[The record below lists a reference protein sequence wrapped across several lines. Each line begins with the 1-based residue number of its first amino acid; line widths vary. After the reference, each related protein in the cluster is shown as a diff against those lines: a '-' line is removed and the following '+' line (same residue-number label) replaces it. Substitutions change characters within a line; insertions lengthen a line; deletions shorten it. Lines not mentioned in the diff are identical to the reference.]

1 MSARQ
6 VGLLLAAIAIMVGTY
21 VVAVRRFQQDT
32 KLNQYAYSA
41 ATPPADRLDVSAQI
55 LSVSPLNDS
64 LRVRFGF
71 KPFGAYAA
79 DEFGRLASDVTVV
92 VTTVDGYRPVQLAAG
107 EIPVAINK
115 NIELADGSPNDY
127 PFDRYTARIGIS
139 AFARSHAARRSV
151 PVAIVLHYEEHLGN
165 YAITPAL
172 GAETTPAAVDLRLSI
187 QRSAAI
193 VTFSSM
199 STPRWSWCPPPS
211 WS

>member
-41 ATPPADRLDVSAQI
+41 ATHPADRLDVSAQI

-64 LRVRFGF
+64 VRVRFGF

-92 VTTVDGYRPVQLAAG
+92 IATVDGYRPVHLAAG
-107 EIPVAINK
+107 EIPA
-115 NIELADGSPNDY
+115 ADQQ
-127 PFDRYTARIGIS
+127 
-139 AFARSHAARRSV
+139 
-151 PVAIVLHYEEHLGN
+151 EHR
-165 YAITPAL
+165 A
-172 GAETTPAAVDLRLSI
+172 
-187 QRSAAI
+187 
-193 VTFSSM
+193 
-199 STPRWSWCPPPS
+199 C
-211 WS
+211 